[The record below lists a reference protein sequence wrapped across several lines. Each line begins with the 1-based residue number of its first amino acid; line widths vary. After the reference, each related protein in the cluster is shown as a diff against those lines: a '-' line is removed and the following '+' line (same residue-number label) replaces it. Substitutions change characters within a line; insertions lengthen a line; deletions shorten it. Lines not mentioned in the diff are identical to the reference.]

1 MSEHKNEHWTNLS
14 EADRLKILAAL
25 YDLAKDN
32 PELPRQMEQLA
43 ELKRKK
49 PATFKVMLEKLKKL

>member
-1 MSEHKNEHWTNLS
+1 MSIDQCEHWNNLP
-14 EADRLKILAAL
+14 EQDRLKIFSALDQLANN
-25 YDLAKDN
+25 N
-32 PELPRQMEQLA
+32 PELAGQLEQLA